1 MQQNATD
8 IGKTPTHEAAYPVP
22 QEWDEPAD
30 ADQLPA
36 DDEPVALTHKQITAL
51 PFIISAPT
59 LAEGA
64 RRAGLARS
72 TIHRWMGDDHFRAR
86 FERLRDEALSLAQ
99 AEMKGVALKGAMVLA
114 EMLDDPSS
122 DIRLRAAQTAVYAG
136 FKVEEQSDIKKR
148 IDRVS
153 EALDLQRSRKPRF

>member
-1 MQQNATD
+1 MKQSTQCRWKGTS
-8 IGKTPTHEAAYPVP
+8 
-22 QEWDEPAD
+22 PAD
-30 ADQLPA
+30 ADQPPT
-36 DDEPVALTHKQITAL
+36 DDEPAALTHRQITAL

-64 RRAGLARS
+64 RRAGLVRTS
-72 TIHRWMGDDHFRAR
+72 IYRWMGDDQFRTR

-122 DIRLRAAQTAVYAG
+122 RHPTPGSSDCRLCGIQ
-136 FKVEEQSDIKKR
+136 
-148 IDRVS
+148 DR
-153 EALDLQRSRKPRF
+153 

>member
-1 MQQNATD
+1 MLQNATD
-8 IGKTPTHEAAYPVP
+8 LGETPTHEAAYLVP
-22 QEWDEPAD
+22 QEGDEPAD

-51 PFIISAPT
+51 LFIISAPT

-72 TIHRWMGDDHFRAR
+72 TTHRWIGDDDFRAQ

-148 IDRVS
+148 VERVS

>member
-1 MQQNATD
+1 MPLE
-8 IGKTPTHEAAYPVP
+8 G
-22 QEWDEPAD
+22 DEPAD
-30 ADQLPA
+30 ADQPPT
-36 DDEPVALTHKQITAL
+36 DDEPAALTHRQITAL

-64 RRAGLARS
+64 RRAGLART
-72 TIHRWMGDDHFRAR
+72 TIYRWMEDDHFRAR

-122 DIRLRAAQTAVYAG
+122 DIRLRAAQTAVSAG
-136 FKVEEQSDIKKR
+136 FKIDEQSDIKKR
-148 IDRVS
+148 IERVS

>member
-1 MQQNATD
+1 MQQNAPD
-8 IGKTPTHEAAYPVP
+8 IGETPAHETAYPVP
-22 QEWDEPAD
+22 LEDDEPAD

-36 DDEPVALTHKQITAL
+36 DDHPVALTHKQITAR
-51 PFIISAPT
+51 PFIISAPS

-72 TIHRWMGDDHFRAR
+72 TIYRWMEDDHFRAR

-136 FKVEEQSDIKKR
+136 FKVDENSEIKKR
-148 IDRVS
+148 IEQVS
-153 EALDLQRSRKPRF
+153 EALALQRARKPRF

>member
-1 MQQNATD
+1 MQQNAAD
-8 IGKTPTHEAAYPVP
+8 IGETPTRKAPHPVP
-22 QEWDEPAD
+22 LVRDEPDD
-30 ADQLPA
+30 ADQVLE
-36 DDEPVALTHKQITAL
+36 DGRPVFLTHKQITAL
-51 PFIISAPT
+51 PFIISAPS

-72 TIHRWMGDDHFRAR
+72 TIYRWMEDDHFRAR

-136 FKVEEQSDIKKR
+136 FKVDENSEIKKR
-148 IDRVS
+148 IDRLA
-153 EALDLQRSRKPRF
+153 EAFDLQRSRKPRF

>member
-1 MQQNATD
+1 MQQNAPD
-8 IGKTPTHEAAYPVP
+8 IGETPTHEAAYPVP
-22 QEWDEPAD
+22 LEAGDPAD
-30 ADQLPA
+30 ADHLPA
-36 DDEPVALTHKQITAL
+36 DDRPVSLTHKQITAL
-51 PFIISAPT
+51 PFIISAPS

-72 TIHRWMGDDHFRAR
+72 TIYRWMEDDHFRAR

-136 FKVEEQSDIKKR
+136 FKVDENSEIKKR
-148 IDRVS
+148 IEQVS
-153 EALDLQRSRKPRF
+153 EALALQRARKPRF